1 MQKAEHDTIPQSES
15 GTAQDAAHVGD
26 LQAFD
31 SYRRRVGRS
40 KTTFWRYRRQGWLPT
55 VNIFGRLYL
64 TRAAIEE
71 FEAAAKAG
79 ALASEPT
86 GCAAAHA
93 FAKPG
98 TKKWR
103 AQR

>member
-1 MQKAEHDTIPQSES
+1 MNDGNNFEEKLHDEIP
-15 GTAQDAAHVGD
+15 VGD
-26 LQAFD
+26 LHAFD

-55 VNIFGRLYL
+55 VNIHGRLYL

-79 ALASEPT
+79 HLAREPA

-93 FAKPG
+93 SAKPG
-98 TKKWR
+98 AK
-103 AQR
+103 AGEAGELQQ